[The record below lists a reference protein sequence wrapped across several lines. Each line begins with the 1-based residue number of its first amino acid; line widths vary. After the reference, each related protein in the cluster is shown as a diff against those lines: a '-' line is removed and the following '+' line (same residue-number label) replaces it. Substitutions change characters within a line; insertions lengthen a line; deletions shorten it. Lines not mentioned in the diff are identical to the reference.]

1 MSWHF
6 IYVRNGTYQSILGQD
21 CTSTVLCVQ
30 GKRFLPRSKAAVRRG
45 KKRISSRL
53 KTRATA
59 NFIYPSDDSTFI
71 RVIIPCNSPV
81 ERLPVDPWHIKR
93 IDFLQKKRWKSRIT
107 YWIERI
113 VTGQYTESRN
123 PCEKCHK
130 MQFISLRKRE
140 VDTKM
145 TFLRENVTVACNR
158 FPGKMCR
165 YILTMNTCSWQIRF
179 QVFYRVHLV

>member
-1 MSWHF
+1 MLDKKEIYGMSWHF

-93 IDFLQKKRWKSRIT
+93 IDFLQKKKMKISHNLLDWTYRNGTIYGIQKSLWKMSQNAV
-107 YWIERI
+107 YFPEEERGRYQDDI
-113 VTGQYTESRN
+113 SSG
-123 PCEKCHK
+123 KC
-130 MQFISLRKRE
+130 
-140 VDTKM
+140 
-145 TFLRENVTVACNR
+145 
-158 FPGKMCR
+158 
-165 YILTMNTCSWQIRF
+165 
-179 QVFYRVHLV
+179 YRRL